1 MVTREQALDVLSK
14 IRESKPAKFFNK
26 VDETNAGMNFIL
38 AYLNEHDNDI
48 YASEIAD
55 NMQISRARVTVLIQ
69 KLINKG
75 LIIKSNS
82 RNDARIE
89 VLKLTQSGFDEIN
102 KFLEHMISD
111 ITKVIEVIGLE
122 EMYKFIETSVT
133 IKNLLDNLE

>member
-26 VDETNAGMNFIL
+26 IDETNAGMNFIL